1 MEPLSILHRA
11 SALRARVVLLPRRKT
26 VRPHRPIQYD
36 LPPGL
41 CIVDGT
47 PFASTIH
54 SYQTFP
60 FSFETWRH
68 MCTVTL
74 SQHRPTPRKICRWL
88 TAQQSKRLGLS
99 LLLLPRLH
107 RRWPAQREEQWEPAE
122 HPI

>member
-74 SQHRPTPRKICRWL
+74 SQHRPT
-88 TAQQSKRLGLS
+88 RLGLS